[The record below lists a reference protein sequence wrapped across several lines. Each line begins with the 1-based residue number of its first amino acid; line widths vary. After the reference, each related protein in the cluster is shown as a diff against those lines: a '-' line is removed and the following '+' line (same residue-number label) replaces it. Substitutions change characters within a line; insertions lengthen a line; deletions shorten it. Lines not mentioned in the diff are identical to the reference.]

1 MATATRRSRRTT
13 FSTGPW
19 KGVVTTKDPYDDQSG
34 MLVDAQN
41 MYIPDPQGGSGLY
54 ARRGFGILNLQH
66 PYQERGQ
73 GVFCHVVAGTATN
86 FIAAGGKLFR
96 ANTGLT
102 QFTDVTPVGIS
113 ISDTNTHVYFTTFG
127 EKLIISDEVND
138 PWIASDLAN
147 TPITGTVIDYNG
159 TGVPG
164 SGDLWAAT
172 GQPVVYS
179 GSLFFILKSIAGVL
193 QPPTIIWSA
202 PGNPAQ
208 GYFQDDG
215 ALNAFDYT
223 WTLEQTDAHP
233 LYGLAATNTAL
244 FYFRDYFIGALA
256 GTPGPDLQGENT
268 ADVVSVNIGCLQSAT
283 IHQYGQTIFFCDALG
298 RPYALQTGS
307 PPIPLWLSMRQ
318 IVDTSTSQYPGATA
332 QVAIATIHPILNLYI
347 VAPWSPVAG
356 TPDAP
361 VEAYCFDTKTLA
373 YVGRWSIRNGA
384 TWEALGILN
393 DTAGY
398 ASLVVLGNEPPA
410 ITGQY
415 VLATQGG
422 DLLTTQSGLSF
433 VVGQILLSDE
443 VLATQS
449 GLLLTTQ
456 YGAALGTTNSAIG
469 RTGVIWGMDA
479 TTGDGD
485 PITSEDGQYIISS
498 EDGYGI
504 TSENRLI
511 SWEDDGIPPTRS
523 LTTQR
528 MGYSA
533 DQVYN
538 VDSATIITQDTA
550 PCTVTMMT
558 PTTSGT
564 VEGTPSPG
572 ASQDGT
578 YRLVVGADVQGRG
591 VQVTVS
597 PTTADD
603 QWIAQSVGI
612 VVLPSLATPE
622 EW

>member
-1 MATATRRSRRTT
+1 MATTTRRSRRTT
-13 FSTGPW
+13 ISTGPW
-19 KGVVTTKDPYDDQSG
+19 KGVLDTRDPYDDQPNQ
-34 MLVDAQN
+34 LVDAQN

-54 ARRGFGILNLQH
+54 ARRGFGILNLNS
-66 PYQERGQ
+66 PYTGRGQ
-73 GVFCHVVAGTATN
+73 GVFDHVVAGSSYN
-86 FIAAGGKLFR
+86 FIAAGGRLFR

-102 QFTDVTPVGIS
+102 EFTDVTPVGIS
-113 ISDTNTHVYFTTFG
+113 ISDTNTHVYFVTFG
-127 EKLIISDEVND
+127 EQLIINDEVND
-138 PWIASDLAN
+138 PWIASDLTN

-164 SGDLWAAT
+164 SGDPWAAT

-179 GSLFFILKSIAGVL
+179 GSLFFIVKSIAGVL
-193 QPPTIIWSA
+193 QPPTIAWSA

-223 WTLEQTDAHP
+223 WTLEQTNAHP
-233 LYGLAATNTAL
+233 LYGLAATNVAL
-244 FYFRDYFIGALA
+244 YYFRDYFIGAVA
-256 GTPGPDLQGENT
+256 GTPGPDFQGSATN
-268 ADVVSVNIGCLQSAT
+268 DVVSVNIGCLQSAT

-298 RPYALQTGS
+298 RPYALQSGS

-318 IVDTSTSQYPGATA
+318 VVDTSTSQYPGATA
-332 QVAIATIHPILNLYI
+332 QVAIATVHPILNLYI
-347 VAPWSPVAG
+347 VAPWSPTAG

-373 YVGRWSIRNGA
+373 YVGRWSIRNGSSM
-384 TWEALGILN
+384 EAMGILN

-398 ASLVVLGNEPPA
+398 ASLIILGNEPPDG
-410 ITGQY
+410 IVDGF
-415 VLATQGG
+415 
-422 DLLTTQSGLSF
+422 LTTQSGLF
-433 VVGQILLSDE
+433 LT
-443 VLATQS
+443 TQS
-449 GLLLTTQ
+449 GLRLVVND
-456 YGAALGTTNSAIG
+456 GTIG

-485 PITSEDGQYIISS
+485 PITSEDGLFIISS

-511 SWEDDGIPPTRS
+511 SWEDDGTPPTRS

>member
-1 MATATRRSRRTT
+1 MAPATRRSRRTT

-19 KGVVTTKDPYDDQSG
+19 VGVRDTRDPFDGGSNQ
-34 MLVDAQN
+34 LVDAQN

-54 ARRGFGILNLQH
+54 ARRGFGILNIQS
-66 PYQERGQ
+66 PYMGRGQ

-86 FIAAGGKLFR
+86 FIAAGGKILR
-96 ANTGLT
+96 GNTGLT
-102 QFTDVTPVGIS
+102 EYTDVTPAGIS
-113 ISDTNTHVYFTTFG
+113 ISDTNTHIYFTTFG

-164 SGDLWAAT
+164 SGDPWAAT

-179 GSLFFILKSIAGVL
+179 GSLFFILKSIANVL
-193 QPPTIIWSA
+193 QPPTFVWSA

-223 WTLEQTDAHP
+223 WTVEQTNAHP

-244 FYFRDYFIGALA
+244 YYFRDYFIGAVA
-256 GTPGPDLQGENT
+256 GTPGPDFQGSATN
-268 ADVVSVNIGCLQSAT
+268 DVVSVNIGCLQSAT

-298 RPYALQTGS
+298 RPYALQAGS
-307 PPIPLWLSMRQ
+307 PPIPLWLSMRS
-318 IVDTSTSQYPGATA
+318 IVDSSTSQYPGATA

-347 VAPWSPVAG
+347 VAPWSPTAG
-356 TPDAP
+356 TPEAP
-361 VEAYCFDTKTLA
+361 IEAYCFDTKTLA
-373 YVGRWSIRNGA
+373 YIGRWSIQSGA
-384 TWEALGILN
+384 SMEAMGILN
-393 DTAGY
+393 DAAGY
-398 ASLVVLGNEPPA
+398 ASMIVLGNEPA
-410 ITGQY
+410 
-415 VLATQGG
+415 
-422 DLLTTQSGLSF
+422 SGL
-433 VVGQILLSDE
+433 DN
-443 VLATQS
+443 
-449 GLLLTTQ
+449 LLLTTEH
-456 YGAALGTTNSAIG
+456 GLFLTTESGIDLGTVDNTAV

-479 TTGDGD
+479 TQGDGD

-558 PTTSGT
+558 PTTSGR

-572 ASQDGT
+572 LSQDDT

-597 PTTADD
+597 PTTADA

-612 VVLPSLATPE
+612 IVVPSLATPE